1 MELVQSV
8 SKVQKQ
14 ENHHIQKHTVQKL
27 LTSTLNTLSRTTR
40 RIALHL
46 ALKPT
51 ITIMQAPRPNK
62 LTMIRH
68 KLHWPEKT
76 NPIKRKINSTRPAN
90 WTYILR
96 SFSSNWGKPAGTN
109 FLRTHESDR
118 TISRPPTT
126 LKLRRKKLRSKMR
139 PYPRPWVTTT
149 PSRPATPISVC
160 LRATTRKE
168 HIDMAMTFRMRNE
181 CVTPQ
186 GTIHQKPQ
194 VSPLN
199 GGNGGNG
206 GGNQWE
212 ERDHTLAVVTQVQK
226 LVTPLSE
233 NAKTILDES
242 NNNQETT
249 NGW

>member
-126 LKLRRKKLRSKMR
+126 LRLRRKKLRSKMR
-139 PYPRPWVTTT
+139 PYPRPCVTTT

-160 LRATTRKE
+160 LRAMTRKE
-168 HIDMAMTFRMRNE
+168 HIDMAMMLRIRNE

-186 GTIHQKPQ
+186 GTKSPKSASEWRKRSKPSKPSKRRRGQ
-194 VSPLN
+194 SM
-199 GGNGGNG
+199 GGKGSYSGGSHASTKAG
-206 GGNQWE
+206 
-212 ERDHTLAVVTQVQK
+212 HSIA
-226 LVTPLSE
+226 
-233 NAKTILDES
+233 
-242 NNNQETT
+242 
-249 NGW
+249 

>member
-1 MELVQSV
+1 
-8 SKVQKQ
+8 
-14 ENHHIQKHTVQKL
+14 
-27 LTSTLNTLSRTTR
+27 
-40 RIALHL
+40 
-46 ALKPT
+46 
-51 ITIMQAPRPNK
+51 
-62 LTMIRH
+62 
-68 KLHWPEKT
+68 
-76 NPIKRKINSTRPAN
+76 
-90 WTYILR
+90 
-96 SFSSNWGKPAGTN
+96 
-109 FLRTHESDR
+109 
-118 TISRPPTT
+118 
-126 LKLRRKKLRSKMR
+126 
-139 PYPRPWVTTT
+139 
-149 PSRPATPISVC
+149 
-160 LRATTRKE
+160 
-168 HIDMAMTFRMRNE
+168 MRNE